1 MYVFLSSFYMLKL
14 CFSPAIYAF
23 CFGGHFKDFCLLFG
37 ETITN
42 MDTCT
47 SIEMKFTDVTI
58 KTAPTSPH
66 KTEQITTSSG
76 EYMCFIYGF
85 DLT

>member
-1 MYVFLSSFYMLKL
+1 MLSVSVDTKDFLSSF
-14 CFSPAIYAF
+14 CV
-23 CFGGHFKDFCLLFG
+23 
-37 ETITN
+37 TITN

-47 SIEMKFTDVTI
+47 SIEIKFTGDVTI

-66 KTEQITTSSG
+66 KPEQITTSSG
-76 EYMCFIYGF
+76 VYMCFIYGF